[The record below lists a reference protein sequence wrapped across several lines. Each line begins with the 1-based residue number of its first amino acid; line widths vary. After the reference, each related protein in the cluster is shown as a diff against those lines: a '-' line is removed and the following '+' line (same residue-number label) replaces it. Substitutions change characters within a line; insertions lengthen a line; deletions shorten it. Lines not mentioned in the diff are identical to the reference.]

1 MQNVRLEAGGQ
12 RSVFGA
18 VAATHWRFG
27 GETRS
32 RYFRATAR
40 SSGRS
45 IVAQIGWR
53 AAGRVSWV
61 CATAGDWAQRA
72 GGGVRRGE
80 RSWASHR
87 ESPATDFGA
96 GIRRV
101 SGGKIRR
108 HMSVVTGSSALICIR
123 QAILNTL
130 SWVCGF
136 GCRERPDGRI
146 FQPILG
152 ALRGENRGTM
162 LPVGNFRSEPISRSP
177 GKPKIGRKLTHFS
190 LQTC

>member
-72 GGGVRRGE
+72 GVAFAEGKGRGRPIVNLQRPISGPESGG
-80 RSWASHR
+80 
-87 ESPATDFGA
+87 SPAE
-96 GIRRV
+96 
-101 SGGKIRR
+101 K
-108 HMSVVTGSSALICIR
+108 
-123 QAILNTL
+123 
-130 SWVCGF
+130 
-136 GCRERPDGRI
+136 
-146 FQPILG
+146 
-152 ALRGENRGTM
+152 
-162 LPVGNFRSEPISRSP
+162 
-177 GKPKIGRKLTHFS
+177 
-190 LQTC
+190 